1 MKLKMATDIQ
11 VSFIINAQYD
21 LECCDYCL
29 VQYLITATS
38 GYQIFNCPKYI
49 KR

>member
-11 VSFIINAQYD
+11 VSLIYVQYD